1 MKQCRCFSSLRF
13 FLLMLCCIVYLPFF
27 VASHISGYSSI
38 YTQCLFQLLG
48 GHHLGNWK
56 LDAEWSLR
64 DLNPQGAPGFY
75 PSLQLQKEA
84 LRSMKTS
91 LKYSMSYLV
100 GIHPVGWDSPGWLG
114 FTQFLVGIHPVSGWD
129 SPSFWLGFTRF
140 LVNRL
145 LSK

>member
-1 MKQCRCFSSLRF
+1 MQMF
-13 FLLMLCCIVYLPFF
+13 FPACVIFVLLMLCCIFYLPFF

-84 LRSMKTS
+84 LQSMKTS
-91 LKYSMSYLV
+91 LKYSLSYLV
-100 GIHPVGWDSPGWLG
+100 GIHPILVGIHPILVGIHPILVG
-114 FTQFLVGIHPVSGWD
+114 IHPILVGIHPVSGWD
-129 SPSFWLGFTRF
+129 SPVF
-140 LVNRL
+140 
-145 LSK
+145 